1 MNRKAEE
8 YITNRLKTESAQDIL
23 ATAKQQV
30 MRIFP
35 YNEEEK
41 MRWEFWVE
49 VVNYFKNK
57 I

>member
-49 VVNYFKNK
+49 VVNYFKKN